1 MPMRDKLI
9 DLFKTSALIQ
19 GVMALA
25 GFGVICY
32 LAVVGRPVPEILAAI
47 VGTIVGYYFG
57 TKTRQNT

>member
-1 MPMRDKLI
+1 MRDKLI

-19 GVMALA
+19 GAMALA

-32 LAVVGRPVPEILAAI
+32 LAIVGRPIPELLAAL

-57 TKTRQNT
+57 TKVTQSA

>member
-1 MPMRDKLI
+1 MPIRDKLI

-32 LAVVGRPVPEILAAI
+32 LAIIGRPIPEILAAL

-57 TKTRQNT
+57 TKTKQST

>member
-1 MPMRDKLI
+1 MRDKLI
-9 DLFKTSALIQ
+9 DLWKTSSLIQ

-32 LAVVGRPVPEILAAI
+32 LAIIGRPIPEILAAL

-57 TKTRQNT
+57 TKRRQNSV

>member
-19 GVMALA
+19 GAMALA

-32 LAVVGRPVPEILAAI
+32 LAIMGRPIPEILAAL
-47 VGTIVGYYFG
+47 VGTIVGFYFG
-57 TKTRQNT
+57 TKTKQAT